1 MTVGAAG
8 RAAPG
13 SLHLAGERVRA
24 WLQPLVVRASRHRA
38 FLLLSP
44 VALFSLAFFL
54 FPLLSLFRVSL
65 AANPGGTG
73 YGEGRAF
80 YVPGTWTLDNYV
92 RFFQDAYFVQLAL
105 FTVELG
111 VLTALATTV
120 VAYAL
125 AYQIYRARPL
135 VKSALLMVVILPKF
149 TNVLVL
155 MYGFLV
161 VFGAN
166 GLLNR
171 ALMAVGL
178 TREPVAMVYNLF
190 SVLLGEIVLILP
202 YCVLVI
208 AAVLHA
214 IDPALQEA
222 ARGLGA
228 SPARVFWEVT
238 LPLSLPALWVSVLL
252 SFIWGVGAF
261 VAPYLLGKPELYT
274 LAVEVDRQT
283 NWRLNWAMGA
293 AVAFV
298 LMAIILVL
306 VFAFT
311 RLQRDVAE
319 ARA

>member
-1 MTVGAAG
+1 MRPGVRARARAAG
-8 RAAPG
+8 LLARAA
-13 SLHLAGERVRA
+13 
-24 WLQPLVVRASRHRA
+24 RHRA
-38 FLLLSP
+38 LLLFSP
-44 VALFSLAFFL
+44 VIVFSLTFFL
-54 FPLLSLFRVSL
+54 VPLLSLFRVSL
-65 AANPGGTG
+65 ASNPGGTG

-80 YVPGTWTLDNYV
+80 YVPGTWTVDNYV
-92 RFFQDAYFVQLAL
+92 RFFSDDYFRQLAL
-105 FTVELG
+105 FTVGLG
-111 VLTALATTV
+111 ILTALATTLV
-120 VAYAL
+120 SYAL

-135 VKSALLMVVILPKF
+135 MKSALLMVAILPKF

-171 ALMAVGL
+171 LLLATGVV
-178 TREPVAMVYNLF
+178 REPVQMVYNLF
-190 SVLLGEIVLILP
+190 SVVLGEIVLILP

-214 IDPALQEA
+214 IDPALDDA

-228 SPARVFWEVT
+228 GPLRVFWEVT
-238 LPLSLPALWVSVLL
+238 LPLSLPGLWVSVLL
-252 SFIWGVGAF
+252 GFIWGVGAF

-293 AVAFV
+293 AIAFI
-298 LMAIILVL
+298 LMALILVL
-306 VFAFT
+306 VLAFI
-311 RLQRDVAE
+311 RLQRDSTEA

>member
-1 MTVGAAG
+1 MGAGVAVERGVAFRARAG
-8 RAAPG
+8 GLVARAG
-13 SLHLAGERVRA
+13 
-24 WLQPLVVRASRHRA
+24 RHRA
-38 FLLLSP
+38 LLLFSP
-44 VALFSLAFFL
+44 VAIFSLTFFL
-54 FPLLSLFRVSL
+54 FPVLSLFRVSL
-65 AANPGGTG
+65 ASNPGGTG

-80 YVPGTWTLDNYV
+80 YVPGTWTLDNYL
-92 RFFQDAYFVQLAL
+92 RFFGDDYFRQLAI

-111 VLTALATTV
+111 ILTALATTV
-120 VAYAL
+120 VSYAL

-135 VKSALLMVVILPKF
+135 MKSVLLMVAILPKF

-171 ALMAVGL
+171 LLLATGIV
-178 TREPVAMVYNLF
+178 REPVQMVYNLF
-190 SVLLGEIVLILP
+190 SVVLGEIVLILP

-208 AAVLHA
+208 AAVMHA
-214 IDPALQEA
+214 IDPALDDA

-228 SPARVFWEVT
+228 GPLRVFWEVT
-238 LPLSLPALWVSVLL
+238 LPLSLPGVWVSVLL
-252 SFIWGVGAF
+252 GFIWGVGAF
-261 VAPYLLGKPELYT
+261 VAPYLLGKAELYT

-293 AVAFV
+293 AIAFI

-306 VFAFT
+306 VFAFI
-311 RLQRDVAE
+311 RFQRDAGHE

>member
-1 MTVGAAG
+1 MSEAGAGIACERGVPLRERAAALAARAG
-8 RAAPG
+8 R
-13 SLHLAGERVRA
+13 HRVA
-24 WLQPLVVRASRHRA
+24 MLFSPVIV
-38 FLLLSP
+38 FLLT
-44 VALFSLAFFL
+44 FFL
-54 FPLLSLFRVSL
+54 FPVLSLFRVSL
-65 AANPGGTG
+65 ASNPGGTG

-80 YVPGTWTLDNYV
+80 YVPGTWTLDNYL
-92 RFFQDAYFVQLAL
+92 RFFGDDYFRQLAV

-111 VLTALATTV
+111 ILTALATTV
-120 VAYAL
+120 VSYAL

-135 VKSALLMVVILPKF
+135 MKSALLMIAILPKF

-155 MYGFLV
+155 MYGLLV

-171 ALMAVGL
+171 LLLATSIV
-178 TREPVAMVYNLF
+178 REPVPMVYNLF
-190 SVLLGEIVLILP
+190 SVVLGEIVLILP

-214 IDPALQEA
+214 IDPALDDA

-228 SPARVFWEVT
+228 GPLRVFWEVT
-238 LPLSLPALWVSVLL
+238 LPLSLPAIWVSVLL
-252 SFIWGVGAF
+252 GFIWGVGAF
-261 VAPYLLGKPELYT
+261 VAPYLLGKADLYT

-293 AVAFV
+293 AIAFI

-306 VFAFT
+306 VFAFM
-311 RLQRDVAE
+311 RVQRDAAPE

>member
-1 MTVGAAG
+1 MPDAA
-8 RAAPG
+8 A
-13 SLHLAGERVRA
+13 LARVA
-24 WLQPLVVRASRHRA
+24 RHRG
-38 FLLLSP
+38 LLLSLP
-44 VALFSLAFFL
+44 VIAFFLAFFL

-80 YVPGTWTLDNYV
+80 YVPGTWTLDNYA
-92 RFFQDAYFVQLAL
+92 RFFGDPYFLQLAL
-105 FTVELG
+105 FTLELG
-111 VLTALATTV
+111 LLTALATTLV
-120 VAYAL
+120 SYAL

-135 VKSALLMVVILPKF
+135 IKSALLMIVILPKF

-171 ALMAVGL
+171 LLLATGL
-178 TREPVAMVYNLF
+178 VREPVQMVYNLF
-190 SVLLGEIVLILP
+190 SVILGEIVLILP

-214 IDPALQEA
+214 IDPALEDA

-228 SPARVFWEVT
+228 GPFRVFWEVT
-238 LPLSLPALWVSVLL
+238 LPLSLPAVGVAGLL
-252 SFIWGVGAF
+252 GFIWGVGAF

-298 LMAIILVL
+298 LMAIIVGL
-306 VFAFT
+306 VFVFM
-311 RLQRDVAE
+311 RLGREPAVE

>member
-1 MTVGAAG
+1 V
-8 RAAPG
+8 
-13 SLHLAGERVRA
+13 LARPVPVVARVRRRA
-24 WLQPLVVRASRHRA
+24 GDLLERASRHRRV
-38 FLLLSP
+38 LLFAP
-44 VALFSLAFFL
+44 VAVFFAAFFL
-54 FPLLSLFRVSL
+54 FPLLGLLRVSL
-65 AANPGGTG
+65 ASNPGGTG

-80 YVPGTWTLDNYV
+80 YVPGTWTLDNYA
-92 RFFQDAYFVQLAL
+92 RFFGDPFFRQLTV
-105 FTVELG
+105 FTLELG
-111 VLTALATTV
+111 VLTAVATTLV
-120 VAYAL
+120 SYAL

-135 VKSALLMVVILPKF
+135 AKSGLLMIVILPKF

-161 VFGAN
+161 VFGSN

-171 ALMAVGL
+171 LLMWTGVV
-178 TREPVAMVYNLF
+178 REPVPMVYNLF
-190 SVLLGEIVLILP
+190 SVVLGEIVLILP
-202 YCVLVI
+202 YCVLII

-214 IDPALQEA
+214 IDPAVQEA

-228 SPARVFWEVT
+228 SPPRVFWEVT
-238 LPLSLPALWVSVLL
+238 LPLSLPAVSVSVLL

-298 LMAIILVL
+298 LMAMILVL
-306 VFAFT
+306 VFVFL
-311 RLQRDVAE
+311 RVQRETGEE
-319 ARA
+319 AAA